1 MTDYSIEQVI
11 SHRDPMILISGL
23 SDYNDTTA
31 QCWVDIDEK
40 SAFFNEQLNGVPSY
54 VGIEYMAQTVAA
66 YAGANALDHQQ
77 EVKIG
82 FLLGAR
88 KMTTHARSFACGA
101 RLTVDVEELYRE
113 ESGLSVF
120 GCRISQNDQTLAEA
134 KVNVFQPS
142 QPKEFIKEQE

>member
-1 MTDYSIEQVI
+1 MTNYSIEQVI

-23 SDYNDTTA
+23 NHYDDIRA
-31 QCWVDIDEK
+31 CCWVDINEHSPFYN
-40 SAFFNEQLNGVPSY
+40 SALNGVPSY

-77 EVKIG
+77 TVKIG

-88 KMTTHARSFACGA
+88 KMTTKVRSFTKGT
-101 RLTVDVEELYRE
+101 RLTVNVEELYRE

-120 GCRISQNDQTLAEA
+120 GCSISANDEIVAEA

-142 QPKEFIKEQE
+142 EPKEFIEEQE